1 MHASQPRSALRSA
14 LRPTG
19 SSGQGVWQRPVLD
32 DVWFA
37 ILCLFHITAISRE
50 LPPLIILINMRGEN
64 EIPPPKSDVGG
75 EEKEIKSQEASSLRT
90 GWLDHDETKTFLRKG
105 LRCNR

>member
-1 MHASQPRSALRSA
+1 MRS
-14 LRPTG
+14 
-19 SSGQGVWQRPVLD
+19 
-32 DVWFA
+32 
-37 ILCLFHITAISRE
+37 
-50 LPPLIILINMRGEN
+50 
-64 EIPPPKSDVGG
+64 PPPKSDVGG